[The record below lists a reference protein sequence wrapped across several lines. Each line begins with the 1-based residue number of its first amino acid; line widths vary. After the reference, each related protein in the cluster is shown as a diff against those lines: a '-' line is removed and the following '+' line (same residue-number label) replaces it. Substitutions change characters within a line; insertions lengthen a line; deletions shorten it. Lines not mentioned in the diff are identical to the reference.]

1 MPHADSSLVPEEITT
16 KKEFYAHI
24 HEQLRA
30 LLDGHRYWVSN
41 LAQVSALLYHSY
53 LGTPLYGLLE
63 GGTTPVVNWCG
74 FYVHPAGE
82 ANLVLGPY
90 AGRPACV
97 TINPK
102 AGRGV
107 CADAYVSEKGVVV
120 QDVEAYPGHIAC
132 DGETKSEIVLPLRLN
147 GVEAVVGV
155 LDLDSTVLCTFNDD
169 DLAGL
174 EEVVRILQE
183 TSDWA

>member
-53 LGTPLYGLLE
+53 LGTSLYGLQE
-63 GGTTPVVNWCG
+63 GTTPVVNWCG
-74 FYVHPAGE
+74 FYIRPAGE

-97 TINPK
+97 TITPK

-107 CADAYVSEKGVVV
+107 CADAFVGEKGVVV

-147 GVEAVVGV
+147 GTDAVVGV
-155 LDLDSTVLCTFNDD
+155 LDLDSTTLGTFDDD

-183 TSDWA
+183 TSDWV

>member
-1 MPHADSSLVPEEITT
+1 MSESARVFPLTSS
-16 KKEFYAHI
+16 KNEFYAHI

-30 LLDGHRYWVSN
+30 LLDGHRFWVSN

-63 GGTTPVVNWCG
+63 GGSTPVVNWCG
-74 FYVHPAGE
+74 FYVRPAGV

-97 TINPK
+97 TITPK

-107 CADAYVSEKGVVV
+107 CADAYVGEKGVVV
-120 QDVEAYPGHIAC
+120 TDVEAYPGHI
-132 DGETKSEIVLPLRLN
+132 GRFGSSLN
-147 GVEAVVGV
+147 RCLQNLTSSVRWRDQVGDCAALAVEWRRWGYWGARPRFDRARH
-155 LDLDSTVLCTFNDD
+155 L
-169 DLAGL
+169 
-174 EEVVRILQE
+174 
-183 TSDWA
+183 